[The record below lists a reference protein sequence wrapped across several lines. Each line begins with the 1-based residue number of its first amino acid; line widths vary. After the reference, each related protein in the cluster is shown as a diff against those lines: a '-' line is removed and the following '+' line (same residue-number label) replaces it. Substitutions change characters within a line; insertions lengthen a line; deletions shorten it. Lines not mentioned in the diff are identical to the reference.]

1 MTLQARKTEKDEPMR
16 LLEEIC
22 RIAREA
28 GAAILPHYA
37 NPDLVALS
45 KADAS
50 PVTAADHAAEAVIV
64 AGLRRLTPDIP
75 IVAEEMVAAGRVP
88 DVSGGRFWLVDPLD
102 GTKEFVKKIPEFTV
116 NIALVEGSR
125 PVLGVVYAPA
135 SDSLYAGAGP
145 GTAFMEIDGH
155 GREPM
160 AVRRMNPEAITVA
173 LSRTYGSGTQLSHF
187 LEHYRV
193 KEQIQSGSSIKFC
206 LVARGLADVYP
217 RYGGS
222 SEWDTAA
229 GQAVLEAAGG
239 SVCEAD
245 SDRPLAYGKPRFGNP
260 SFIAWGGR
268 ESGRA

>member
-75 IVAEEMVAAGRVP
+75 IVAEELIAAGETP

-102 GTKEFVKKIPEFTV
+102 GTKEFIKKIPEFTV
-116 NIALVEGSR
+116 NIALVQGTR

-145 GTAFMEIDGH
+145 GTAFMQIDGH

-160 AVRRMNPEAITVA
+160 AVRRMDPEAITVA

-206 LVARGLADVYP
+206 LVARGMADVYP
-217 RYGGS
+217 RYGGPHGGGH
-222 SEWDTAA
+222 AA
-229 GQAVLEAAGG
+229 RPGGGEDPGGPVGGGGGARRPAGG
-239 SVCEAD
+239 PV
-245 SDRPLAYGKPRFGNP
+245 
-260 SFIAWGGR
+260 
-268 ESGRA
+268 